1 MTDAQINIA
10 KIVKFVQQH
19 EEHAAG
25 LGVLAALDVTPNV
38 IRFDCQGFDCTEP
51 LQIPYNPEHL

>member
-10 KIVKFVQQH
+10 KIVKFIRHH
-19 EEHAAG
+19 EEHAG
-25 LGVLAALDVTPNV
+25 FTTAAIDSTPDV
-38 IRFDCQGFDCTEP
+38 IRFDCDHPDCRDT

>member
-10 KIVKFVQQH
+10 KIVKFVKRH
-19 EEHAAG
+19 SEHAE
-25 LGVLAALDVTPNV
+25 VDVALDVVPNV
-38 IRFDCQGFDCTEP
+38 IRFDCQDFNCAEN